1 MIRKKWSLEGFLV
14 SNDAMFSKSL
24 WDKVYTDWGGEAA
37 AGQQETQTWV
47 RSGNCVDKY
56 YKYYTKN
63 CF

>member
-1 MIRKKWSLEGFLV
+1 MMQCLV
-14 SNDAMFSKSL
+14 KVCEIKFI
-24 WDKVYTDWGGEAA
+24 VYTDWGGEAA